1 MTVLDFRLTQTDVDS
16 TKGLTSHVGNTPLLP
31 LRRLGRD
38 LSPRV
43 KIFAKAEWF
52 NPGGSVKD
60 RPARN
65 IIQTALANGNLENGK
80 TPA

>member
-1 MTVLDFRLTQTDVDS
+1 MLATLPFC
-16 TKGLTSHVGNTPLLP
+16 P

-43 KIFAKAEWF
+43 KVFAKAEWF

-60 RPARN
+60 GPR
-65 IIQTALANGNLENGK
+65 
-80 TPA
+80 